1 MRLQTINHLYSQFV
15 GFKMLSNSPQSWE
28 ALLLAQSW
36 EAPFVLA
43 QPQKTDVTHP
53 WEAPFV
59 LAQPQQADVTQS
71 GEAPFDLAQRQ
82 ETDVTQS
89 LEAAFVLAQPQFHDC

>member
-1 MRLQTINHLYSQFV
+1 MLGHIQSVSMRLQTINHLYSQFV

-43 QPQKTDVTHP
+43 QPQ
-53 WEAPFV
+53 
-59 LAQPQQADVTQS
+59 
-71 GEAPFDLAQRQ
+71 
-82 ETDVTQS
+82 
-89 LEAAFVLAQPQFHDC
+89 FHDCYRPVDKAGYFINLQVEDLLTNDK

>member
-28 ALLLAQSW
+28 AVLLAQSM
-36 EAPFVLA
+36 
-43 QPQKTDVTHP
+43 
-53 WEAPFV
+53 EAPFV

-71 GEAPFDLAQRQ
+71 WEAPFDLAQRQ
-82 ETDVTQS
+82 EIDVTQS
-89 LEAAFVLAQPQFHDC
+89 LEAAFVLAQPQFHCC

>member
-1 MRLQTINHLYSQFV
+1 MQSVSMRLQTINHLYSQFV

-43 QPQKTDVTHP
+43 QPQ
-53 WEAPFV
+53 
-59 LAQPQQADVTQS
+59 QADVTQS
-71 GEAPFDLAQRQ
+71 WEAPFDLAQRQ
-82 ETDVTQS
+82 EIDVTQS
-89 LEAAFVLAQPQFHDC
+89 LEAAFVLAQPQFHCC

>member
-43 QPQKTDVTHP
+43 Q
-53 WEAPFV
+53 
-59 LAQPQQADVTQS
+59 LQQADVTQS

-82 ETDVTQS
+82 ETDVTHPW
-89 LEAAFVLAQPQFHDC
+89 EAPFVLAQPQFHDC

>member
-1 MRLQTINHLYSQFV
+1 MRLQTINHLYSQFF

-28 ALLLAQSW
+28 ALLLAQSR
-36 EAPFVLA
+36 
-43 QPQKTDVTHP
+43 
-53 WEAPFV
+53 EAPFV

-71 GEAPFDLAQRQ
+71 WEAPFDLAQRQ
-82 ETDVTQS
+82 EIDVTQS